1 MLLEERVEEKMWQF
15 IGFFGEL
22 GLYLLGLVNA
32 KFSDKMKLE
41 YPTQSAYFQKR
52 AEIEKELILNG
63 VNWYSYFENCE
74 FLKEPTREDAEF
86 VKTLS
91 NGDLL
96 DMLVVVG
103 KGLRGFVDAYE
114 EEDVHC
120 EMLHDFYLLLKRE
133 IKLRPNLNY
142 IPTGDGFLDYLE
154 SREARKE
161 IENKKLNARIKGNL
175 CIFCESENV
184 RSNGNM
190 WKCLD
195 CNRQFRKSKNLKG
208 R

>member
-1 MLLEERVEEKMWQF
+1 MFRIQLFVLMLLEERVEEKMWQF

-161 IENKKLNARIKGNL
+161 IENKKLNARIK
-175 CIFCESENV
+175 
-184 RSNGNM
+184 
-190 WKCLD
+190 
-195 CNRQFRKSKNLKG
+195 
-208 R
+208 